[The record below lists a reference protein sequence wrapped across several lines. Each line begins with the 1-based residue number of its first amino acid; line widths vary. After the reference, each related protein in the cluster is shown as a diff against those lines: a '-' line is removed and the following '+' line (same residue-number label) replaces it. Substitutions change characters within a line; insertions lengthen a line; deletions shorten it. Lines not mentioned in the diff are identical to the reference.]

1 VTAEDQLA
9 TRVHDLLSETIRV
22 YQDSSSAQEW
32 LHDHLARLTGPLRL
46 AVAGPP
52 GAGKSTLVNALVGES
67 VAPVESDHGTGFLT
81 WYLDGAAPRAQVCPW
96 YGASYELPLHRGA
109 HGLRLAGPFGQHVGA
124 AGDADDIHHVQV
136 EWPSRSLRHTH
147 LLDTPGLPPSDAGW
161 EAEWGIWQDADA
173 VLFLSRTLAPGD
185 LRRLPPA
192 RGGWAAATL
201 PLQVVVVLARAD
213 ETGGGRVDA
222 LLAAKQLARR
232 RRREPDL
239 AVACQDAVAV
249 SGLIGYAARTLRQDE
264 FDALAVL
271 AGQPRTALEPH
282 LLSVDRFRA
291 ADHSVPLDQEWRER
305 LLEKLGLT
313 GVRLA
318 TTLVRSGSGDPSAL
332 AEALLRHSGL
342 AELQATVQDLFSTRR
357 AVLKARTAL
366 LAVEQLAHHEPGAQS
381 AYLLSRVEQLV
392 SAAHEFRELRLL
404 AALRARRAGLPVEM
418 AAEARRLAGGTGA
431 SVFERLGMPVDAPPD
446 QLWSQAASA
455 IRRWRQQAQQPGQPA
470 NQRQAA
476 QVVLRSC
483 EAILQELAS

>member
-1 VTAEDQLA
+1 VTAGDELA
-9 TRVHDLLSETIRV
+9 SRVHDLLSEAIRS
-22 YQDSSSAQEW
+22 YQDSASAQEL
-32 LHDHLARLTGPLRL
+32 LHDQLGRLTGPLRL

-52 GAGKSTLVNALVGES
+52 GTGKSTLVNALVGES
-67 VAPVESDHGTGFLT
+67 VAPVESEHGTGFLA
-81 WYLDGAAPRAQVCPW
+81 WYMDGAAPRAQVRPW
-96 YGASYELPLHRGA
+96 YGAPYELPVHRGEQ
-109 HGLRLAGPFGQHVGA
+109 GLRLRVDGDA
-124 AGDADDIHHVQV
+124 AGADAIHHVLV
-136 EWPSRSLRHTH
+136 EWPTRSLRHTH
-147 LLDTPGLPPSDAGW
+147 ILDTPGLPPSDAGW
-161 EAEWGIWQDADA
+161 DTEWGIWQEADA
-173 VLFLSRTLAPGD
+173 VLFLSRTLAARD
-185 LRRLPPA
+185 LRRLPLV

-201 PLQVVVVLARAD
+201 PLHLVAVLARAD

-239 AVACQDAVAV
+239 AVVCQDAVAV

-271 AGQPRTALEPH
+271 AGESRTELEPH

-291 ADHSVPLDQEWRER
+291 ADLLEPERRER
-305 LLEKLGLT
+305 LLERLGLT
-313 GVRLA
+313 GIRLA
-318 TTLVRSGSGDPSAL
+318 TTLVRSGSRDSSAL

-342 AELQATVQDLFSTRR
+342 AELQATVLDLFSTRR

-366 LAVEQLAHHEPGAQS
+366 LAVEQLAHREPTAQS
-381 AYLLSRVEQLV
+381 AYLLTRVEQLV

-418 AAEARRLAGGTGA
+418 AAEARQLAGGTGA
-431 SVFERLGMPVDAPPD
+431 SVFERLGMPIDAAPD

-455 IRRWRQQAQQPGQPA
+455 ARRWRQQAQQPGQPA
-470 NQRQAA
+470 DQRQAA

-483 EAILQELAS
+483 EAILQQLAS